1 MISFVFFSKFSLT
14 KEKEKEKKIKRKKID
29 QNSLFLFISF
39 TLVFINKF
47 KRIIFK
53 SHYIS
58 SFLFQIVVVEIIMI
72 EITIKTAVMIE
83 HRLTGK

>member
-1 MISFVFFSKFSLT
+1 MYFFQNSPSPK
-14 KEKEKEKKIKRKKID
+14 KKKRKKKIKRKKID